1 MPKLPQIS
9 GKVLVKAL
17 IKDEWIQVS
26 QRGSHVKVMKRFQ
39 IGKATLVIPQY
50 KIIKKGTLST
60 ILKDAG
66 MSVEKLKELL

>member
-9 GKVLVKAL
+9 G
-17 IKDEWIQVS
+17 
-26 QRGSHVKVMKRFQ
+26 KVMKRFQ
-39 IGKATLVIPQY
+39 IGKATLVIPQH

-66 MSVEKLKELL
+66 MSVEKLKKLL